1 MDKQYNDI
9 QENITGLWINHIM
22 LLRKALLPLIWKSST
37 CEYQPWFAMKPYNI
51 NINYVDPDAYY
62 NNLDQ
67 GDKCVN

>member
-1 MDKQYNDI
+1 MDKPYNAI
-9 QENITGLWINHIM
+9 KESITSFVMEKFHMWI
-22 LLRKALLPLIWKSST
+22 
-37 CEYQPWFAMKPYNI
+37 YQSCFVMKPYNI